1 MPASFKRQL
10 EMAGQFEAAAEIKLK
25 PTLLSGLDFYY
36 TAFFDLSTTR
46 STGMGIGLISWLN
59 VRQYAMLHELDTMS
73 TYFLHRAVKAMDAI
87 YVEHC
92 NNEHKRNQRR

>member
-10 EMAGQFEAAAEIKLK
+10 EMAGQYEAAAEIKLK

-46 STGMGIGLISWLN
+46 STGFGVSLISWLN
-59 VRQYAMLHELDTMS
+59 VRQYAVLHELDTMS
-73 TYFLHRAVKAMDAI
+73 TYFLHRAVKAMDSI
-87 YVEHC
+87 YVEHW
-92 NNEHKRNQRR
+92 NSEHKRHQKR